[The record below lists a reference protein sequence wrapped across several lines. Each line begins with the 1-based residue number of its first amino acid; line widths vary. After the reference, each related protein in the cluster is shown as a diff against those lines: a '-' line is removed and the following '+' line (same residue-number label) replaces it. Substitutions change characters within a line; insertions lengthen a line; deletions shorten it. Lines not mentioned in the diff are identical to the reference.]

1 MDGPGAILASMLFV
15 ADGFTCVPHDDGN
28 WSHLSAWETMIADQW
43 LSNNRHGAQ
52 GTYDE
57 ASNSVLDNEF
67 GTHVDEDVIKQIL
80 EKGTLQESTVGNPA
94 FSLAMLNTNNLLSR
108 CPNARDQRMIPR
120 VRSPL
125 TRVIRTSRDA
135 GGNSTG
141 GVYFAHV
148 VIRFRRVM
156 NVAFTTAVNWH
167 PLVL

>member
-1 MDGPGAILASMLFV
+1 
-15 ADGFTCVPHDDGN
+15 
-28 WSHLSAWETMIADQW
+28 MIADQW
-43 LSNNRHGAQ
+43 VSTNRHGAQ

-67 GTHVDEDVIKQIL
+67 STHVDEDVIKQIL
-80 EKGTLQESTVGNPA
+80 EKGTLQESTVSTVPFG
-94 FSLAMLNTNNLLSR
+94 LTMLDANIPTFR

-125 TRVIRTSRDA
+125 TRKIRTSRDA

-148 VIRFRRVM
+148 VIRYRRVM
-156 NVAFTTAVNWH
+156 NVAFTTAASWH
-167 PLVL
+167 RLVL